1 MEKKLGDAELKV
13 MQVLW
18 RTGGCPARQVAEE
31 MTAAWG
37 WNANTTYTLLRRCV
51 QKGAVRRTE
60 PGFFCTPCV
69 AQEEVQ
75 RKIRATDY
83 ICRRDTDRGASYYVL
98 LTNTPRADAQHV
110 IDRFAQSGVEAVC
123 LNKRHGRQMRE
134 VYPTLFS
141 GKDEGDA

>member
-51 QKGAVRRTE
+51 QKGAVRRTRAGLFLH
-60 PGFFCTPCV
+60 PLCGAGGGA
-69 AQEEVQ
+69 AQ
-75 RKIRATDY
+75 RGRRAA
-83 ICRRDTDRGASYYVL
+83 GK
-98 LTNTPRADAQHV
+98 
-110 IDRFAQSGVEAVC
+110 AV
-123 LNKRHGRQMRE
+123 
-134 VYPTLFS
+134 
-141 GKDEGDA
+141 

>member
-75 RKIRATDY
+75 RSAA
-83 ICRRDTDRGASYYVL
+83 GAL
-98 LTNTPRADAQHV
+98 LGA
-110 IDRFAQSGVEAVC
+110 
-123 LNKRHGRQMRE
+123 KR
-134 VYPTLFS
+134 LS
-141 GKDEGDA
+141 KDELARLEAMVAAAQEEEQP

>member
-51 QKGAVRRTE
+51 HKGAVRRTE

-69 AQEEVQ
+69 AREEVQ
-75 RKIRATDY
+75 RSAA
-83 ICRRDTDRGASYYVL
+83 GAL
-98 LTNTPRADAQHV
+98 LEKL
-110 IDRFAQSGVEAVC
+110 FAGLLGS
-123 LNKRHGRQMRE
+123 KR
-134 VYPTLFS
+134 LS
-141 GKDEGDA
+141 KDELARLEAMVAAAQEEEQP

>member
-75 RKIRATDY
+75 RLSLIH
-83 ICRRDTDRGASYYVL
+83 I
-98 LTNTPRADAQHV
+98 
-110 IDRFAQSGVEAVC
+110 
-123 LNKRHGRQMRE
+123 
-134 VYPTLFS
+134 
-141 GKDEGDA
+141 

>member
-69 AQEEVQ
+69 AREEVQ
-75 RKIRATDY
+75 RSAA
-83 ICRRDTDRGASYYVL
+83 GAL
-98 LTNTPRADAQHV
+98 LEKLFEGSAEKL
-110 IDRFAQSGVEAVC
+110 FAALLGS
-123 LNKRHGRQMRE
+123 KR
-134 VYPTLFS
+134 LS
-141 GKDEGDA
+141 KDELARLEAMVAAAQEEEQP

>member
-18 RTGGCPARQVAEE
+18 RPGGCPARQVAEE

-51 QKGAVRRTE
+51 HKGAVRRTE

-69 AQEEVQ
+69 AREEVQ
-75 RKIRATDY
+75 RSAA
-83 ICRRDTDRGASYYVL
+83 GAL
-98 LTNTPRADAQHV
+98 LEKLFEGSAEKL
-110 IDRFAQSGVEAVC
+110 FAALLGS
-123 LNKRHGRQMRE
+123 KR
-134 VYPTLFS
+134 LS
-141 GKDEGDA
+141 KDELARLEAMVAAAQEEEQP

>member
-1 MEKKLGDAELKV
+1 
-13 MQVLW
+13 
-18 RTGGCPARQVAEE
+18 

-75 RKIRATDY
+75 RSAA
-83 ICRRDTDRGASYYVL
+83 GAL
-98 LTNTPRADAQHV
+98 LEKLFEGSAEKL
-110 IDRFAQSGVEAVC
+110 FAALLGA
-123 LNKRHGRQMRE
+123 KR
-134 VYPTLFS
+134 LS
-141 GKDEGDA
+141 KDELARLEAMVAAAQEEEQP

>member
-75 RKIRATDY
+75 RSAAGALLEKLFEGAAEKHVCRA
-83 ICRRDTDRGASYYVL
+83 A
-98 LTNTPRADAQHV
+98 
-110 IDRFAQSGVEAVC
+110 
-123 LNKRHGRQMRE
+123 GRK
-134 VYPTLFS
+134 TAFK
-141 GKDEGDA
+141 G

>member
-75 RKIRATDY
+75 RSAPAALL
-83 ICRRDTDRGASYYVL
+83 GA
-98 LTNTPRADAQHV
+98 
-110 IDRFAQSGVEAVC
+110 
-123 LNKRHGRQMRE
+123 KR
-134 VYPTLFS
+134 LS
-141 GKDEGDA
+141 KDELARLEAMVAAAQEEEKP